1 MKSYKKPFEIFVVIV
16 LSVVAQYAIVV
27 FFGGFVEWEFKKF
40 LDISEWED
48 FSRLLYL
55 CYQVITIIVSIVIY
69 SKLRRIKHEN

>member
-69 SKLRRIKHEN
+69 SKLGKN